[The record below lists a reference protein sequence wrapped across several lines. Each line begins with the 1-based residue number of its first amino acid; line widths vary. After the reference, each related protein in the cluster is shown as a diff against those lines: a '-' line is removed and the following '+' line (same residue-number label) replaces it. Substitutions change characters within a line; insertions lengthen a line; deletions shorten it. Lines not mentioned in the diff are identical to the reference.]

1 MGRSEILLD
10 SILEPLTK
18 STVRLVQIRGEE
30 FSSFRAG
37 YEDMVGAFIDS
48 LAPTGSLTNVPS
60 VEKGYTIMGTKPE
73 EVVHSRSSLGKST
86 SSHSIGVF
94 AESLDEQPYGK
105 HVCF

>member
-1 MGRSEILLD
+1 
-10 SILEPLTK
+10 
-18 STVRLVQIRGEE
+18 
-30 FSSFRAG
+30 
-37 YEDMVGAFIDS
+37 
-48 LAPTGSLTNVPS
+48 
-60 VEKGYTIMGTKPE
+60 MGTKPE